1 MAWYDPT
8 SWDWEGAGNAIQ
20 DGASSV
26 KNWLVGG
33 DASKG
38 MSNGPQTADYQRNYL
53 SGYLS
58 AGSPVMNTG
67 QVNETRGQQQQLS
80 DMLFKT
86 ASGQAPGAG
95 ELAVQRG
102 VNSAQ
107 AGQVSMAQMA
117 RGANTAMAMR
127 NAARNSADIGVN
139 GAGQRGIAQL
149 NDKNAAMGQLGQVL
163 GQTRSQ
169 DIQVAGANQQ
179 AELAQRQL
187 QLGALAQML
196 GVDQAQL
203 QQELAK
209 RGIDMNDKGMLGSLL
224 QIGGQIGAAYAG
236 RPQKPPGT

>member
-1 MAWYDPT
+1 MGILDDIA
-8 SWDWEGAGNAIQ
+8 SGASQGWDSFKGWLTGGNAT
-20 DGASSV
+20 
-26 KNWLVGG
+26 N
-33 DASKG
+33 G

-53 SGYLS
+53 QGYLS

-67 QVNETRGQQQQLS
+67 QVNETRGQQQQLG

-102 VNSAQ
+102 INSAQ

-127 NAARNSADIGVN
+127 NAARNAADIGVN

-149 NDKNAAMGQLGQVL
+149 NDKTAAQSQLGQLL
-163 GQTRSQ
+163 GTQRAQ

-209 RGIDMNDKGMLGSLL
+209 KGIDMNDKGMLGSLL

-236 RPQKPPGT
+236 KPSGGGQ